1 MPSLSDSSLAAVLLT
16 QRIVAVDAVPL
27 KASEYWALRS
37 AVADVGVLLGLP
49 MGEVVALGLDDEVAS
64 RVAMLCSAATAV
76 AFKLEELEHAGIQAV
91 AATDDRYPF
100 RLVERLGSG
109 APAAL
114 YVTGNVALLGATNR
128 ATVAS
133 GDDEDGRAALHAALA
148 GGGDAV
154 GVLADSL
161 VLACRSS
168 VWRRHLLGGHLA
180 LLTPYPPTARATA
193 ASVAG
198 CQPLITALS

>member
-133 GDDEDGRAALHAALA
+133 GDDEDGRAALHATLA
-148 GGGDAV
+148 GGGHAI

-168 VWRRHLLGGHLA
+168 AWRRDLLSGHLA

>member
-1 MPSLSDSSLAAVLLT
+1 MPPLSDASLAAVLLT

-27 KASEYWALRS
+27 KASEYWALCT
-37 AVADVGVLLGLP
+37 AVPDVGVLLGLP
-49 MGEVVALGLDDEVAS
+49 IGDVVALGVDDEVAA
-64 RVAMLCSAATAV
+64 RVVVLCSAATAV

-91 AATDDRYPF
+91 AATDERYPF

-114 YVTGNVALLGATNR
+114 YVAGNVSLLGTTSSV
-128 ATVAS
+128 TVAS
-133 GDDEDGRAALHAALA
+133 GHDEDGRAALHAALA
-148 GGGDAV
+148 SGGDAI

-168 VWRRHLLGGHLA
+168 AWRRHLLSGRLA
-180 LLTPYPPTARATA
+180 LLTPYAPNARAIA

-198 CQPLITALS
+198 CQPLIAALS